1 MKIHV
6 AIFLQEDGNTTECS
20 WYWVKFPVF
29 PIFCGVSN
37 YGKNCGNSAEKTLA
51 NQIRDVTV
59 WDFGYGTVR
68 FPVDLKITVR
78 YGTVLRFTFFYGF
91 LRFTVVYGKP

>member
-1 MKIHV
+1 MCKYDKCDIR
-6 AIFLQEDGNTTECS
+6 
-20 WYWVKFPVF
+20 
-29 PIFCGVSN
+29 
-37 YGKNCGNSAEKTLA
+37 
-51 NQIRDVTV
+51 IRDVTV

-78 YGTVLRFTFFYGF
+78 YGSTVYGFLRF